1 MLFRGISFRLLNE
14 TEKQEQALEILW
26 AFFVA
31 NYSVQ
36 DIRVLVYN
44 RTKNYIE
51 FVFGLTDNGD
61 IGGEFSFAENGAFLC
76 TGLKEVLVPEKG
88 WITDGVLTSW
98 DGILTK
104 EGLARNVSYQI
115 VEGTTD
121 GLQVKHT
128 TQYPDLERLQLTDLD
143 GVMRLY
149 HMALGSPG
157 CVWNENYPDRELI
170 SQDLQA
176 GDLYGIR
183 NAKGEVIAAVAKD
196 RDEEVDSLPFWTRE
210 YAPGAELARLVVHK
224 RWKNQGLAR
233 VLHIQMQKELAKRGF
248 HSVHFLVAEVNEP
261 ARRSYEALEYSF
273 RGETDLFGHHYFCYE
288 KSISETEPFVQ
299 SVDDNDKVY
308 K

>member
-1 MLFRGISFRLLNE
+1 MIFRGISFRLSNE
-14 TEKQEQALEILW
+14 TEKQEQALGFLW

-36 DIRVLVYN
+36 DIRVLAYN

-51 FVFGLTDNGD
+51 FVFGLTDDGG

-76 TGLKEVLVPEKG
+76 TGFKEVLVPDKG
-88 WITDGVLTSW
+88 WKTDQFQTNWHELLT
-98 DGILTK
+98 G
-104 EGLARNVSYQI
+104 GLAGDVSYQI
-115 VEGTTD
+115 IEGTMD
-121 GLQVKHT
+121 GLRVKYT
-128 TQYPDLERLQLTDLD
+128 TQYPDLERLQGTDLD
-143 GVMRLY
+143 GVMGLY

-170 SQDLQA
+170 SQDIQA

-183 NAKGEVIAAVAKD
+183 NADGVVIAAVAKD
-196 RDEEVDSLPFWTRE
+196 RDEEVDSLPFWTKE

-288 KSISETEPFVQ
+288 KRLSEV
-299 SVDDNDKVY
+299 
-308 K
+308 